1 MRIDL
6 ITLFPEL
13 FSSPLSSGI
22 IGRAIAKGIAEINY
36 TNPRNFTNDKHQRVD
51 DEIYGGGAGMLMKP
65 EPIFL
70 AVESLPVMCRRQIIL
85 LTPQGE
91 KLTQN
96 LLQELA
102 VCNQLVLIC
111 GNYEGVDERVS
122 QHLVDRE
129 ISIGDYVLTCG
140 EIPALVLING
150 VIRLLPGTVGKEDSL
165 RAESFSDGL
174 LDYPQYTR
182 PPNFRGWQVPE
193 VLLSGN
199 HQAIALWRKQAQI
212 AKTQRVRPDLLPPPT
227 PNQN

>member
-1 MRIDL
+1 MRIDV

-13 FSSPLSSGI
+13 FSSPLSVGL
-22 IGRAIAKGIAEINY
+22 IGKAIARGIAEIYY
-36 TNPRNFTNDKHQRVD
+36 TNPRDFTNDKHQRVD

-70 AVESLPVMCRRQIIL
+70 AVESLPVLCRRQIIL
-85 LTPQGE
+85 LSPQGE
-91 KLTQN
+91 KLNQS

-102 VCNQLVLIC
+102 TANQLVLIC

-122 QHLVDRE
+122 QYLADRE

-150 VIRLLPGTVGKEDSL
+150 VIRLLPGTVGKMDSL
-165 RAESFSDGL
+165 RAESFSEGL

-182 PPNFRGWQVPE
+182 PANFRGWQVPE

-199 HQAIALWRKQAQI
+199 HQAIAAWRRQEQLK
-212 AKTQRVRPDLLPPPT
+212 KTQLRRPDLLGGKD
-227 PNQN
+227 

>member
-1 MRIDL
+1 MRIDV

-13 FSSPLSSGI
+13 FSSPLSVGL
-22 IGRAIAKGIAEINY
+22 IGKAIARGIAEIYY
-36 TNPRNFTNDKHQRVD
+36 TNPRDFTNDKHQRVD

-70 AVESLPVMCRRQIIL
+70 AVESLPVLCRRQIIL
-85 LTPQGE
+85 LSPQGE
-91 KLTQN
+91 KLNQS

-102 VCNQLVLIC
+102 TANQLVLIC

-122 QHLVDRE
+122 QYLADRE

-150 VIRLLPGTVGKEDSL
+150 VIRLLPGTVGKMDSL
-165 RAESFSDGL
+165 SAESFSEGL
-174 LDYPQYTR
+174 LEYPQYTR

-199 HQAIALWRKQAQI
+199 HQAIAAWRKQEQL
-212 AKTQRVRPDLLPPPT
+212 KRTKLRRPDLLGDK
-227 PNQN
+227 N

>member
-1 MRIDL
+1 MRIDVV
-6 ITLFPEL
+6 TLFPEL
-13 FSSPLSSGI
+13 FSSPLSVGL
-22 IGRAIAKGIAEINY
+22 IGKAIAKGIAEVYY
-36 TNPRNFTNDKHQRVD
+36 TNPRDFTNDKHQRVD

-70 AVESLPVMCRRQIIL
+70 AVESLPVLCRRQIIL
-85 LTPQGE
+85 LSPQGE
-91 KLTQN
+91 KLNQS

-102 VCNQLVLIC
+102 TANQLVLIC

-122 QHLVDRE
+122 QYLVDRE

-150 VIRLLPGTVGKEDSL
+150 VIRLLPGTVGKADSL
-165 RAESFSDGL
+165 SAESFSEGL
-174 LDYPQYTR
+174 LEYPQYTR

-199 HQAIALWRKQAQI
+199 HQAIAAWRKQEQL
-212 AKTQRVRPDLLPPPT
+212 KRTKLRRPDLLGDK
-227 PNQN
+227 N